1 MIKLAAGESPMN
13 RITVRPEDQLN
24 ELKRGAFE
32 IIPEEE
38 LLKKLTKSYEKQKP
52 LIIKFGADP
61 SRPDIHL
68 GHTVVLQKLKLLQD
82 FGHEIYFLIGDY
94 TAQIGDPT
102 GKNKTRP
109 ILTEEEVKENARTY
123 QEQVGKVLDMSKTH
137 VVFNKDWL
145 GKLSGLDLIR
155 LMAKTTIGAIL
166 QRDDFNKRYTNSEAI
181 YLHEAVYPV
190 LQGYDSVHLKA
201 DLELGGTDQTFNLM
215 MGRQLQHN
223 FEQEAQCVLTM
234 PLIEGT
240 DGVHKM
246 SKSMDN
252 YIALTDTATNM
263 FGKLMSISDELMKK
277 YYLLLCRRPSTEIAA
292 IIAGLESGSVH
303 PMTAKKD
310 LAQEITSYYH
320 GEAMA
325 KEERDKFESRFSKK
339 QIPDDIQVVNR
350 IAGSIALLDLFMELG
365 LIKSKSEGRRLIQQ
379 NAVKVNFEN
388 HTAEALP
395 LEKGQE
401 LILKIG
407 KLRMIKLIGD

>member
-1 MIKLAAGESPMN
+1 MT
-13 RITVRPEDQLN
+13 RITVSPADQLK

-109 ILTEEEVKENARTY
+109 ILTEEEVKQNAETY
-123 QEQVGKVLDMSKTH
+123 REQVGKVLDMSKTN
-137 VVFNKDWL
+137 VVFNRDWL
-145 GKLSGLDLIR
+145 GKFSGLDLIK
-155 LMAKTTIGAIL
+155 LMGKATVGAIL
-166 QRDDFNKRYTNSEAI
+166 QRDDFSKRYNNGEAI
-181 YLHEAVYPV
+181 YLHEAVYPI
-190 LQGYDSVHLKA
+190 LQGFDSVHLKA

-215 MGRQLQHN
+215 MGRHLQHAY
-223 FEQEAQCVLTM
+223 EQEAQCILTM

-240 DGVHKM
+240 DGVNKM

-252 YIALTDTATNM
+252 YIALTDTPTNM

-277 YYLLLCRRPSTEIAA
+277 YYLLLCRRPATEIEAL
-292 IIAGLESGSVH
+292 IDGLTKGTVH
-303 PMTAKKD
+303 PMEAKKS
-310 LAQEITSYYH
+310 LAAEVTGYYH
-320 GEAMA
+320 GEAA
-325 KEERDKFESRFSKK
+325 GKEEREKFEARFSKK
-339 QIPDDIQVVNR
+339 QIPDDIQTIER
-350 IAGSIALLDLFMELG
+350 TAGSINLLDLMVELQ

-379 NAVKVNFEN
+379 NAVKANFEN
-388 HTAEALP
+388 HTTETLN
-395 LEKGQE
+395 LEKSQE
-401 LILKIG
+401 VILKIG
-407 KLRMIKLIGD
+407 KLRMVKLIGS

>member
-1 MIKLAAGESPMN
+1 MN
-13 RITVRPEDQLN
+13 RITVTPEEQLK
-24 ELKRGAFE
+24 EIKRGAFE
-32 IIPEEE
+32 ILPEEE
-38 LLKKLTKSYEKQKP
+38 LLKKLKKSFEKQKP

-109 ILTEEEVKENARTY
+109 ILTEDEVMKNAQTY
-123 QEQVGKVLDMSKTH
+123 KEQVGKVLDMSKTK

-145 GKLSGLDLIR
+145 GKFSGLDLIQ
-155 LMAKTTIGAIL
+155 LMSKATVGAIL
-166 QRDDFNKRYTNSEAI
+166 QRDDFSKRYTNSEAI
-181 YLHEAVYPV
+181 YLHEFVYPI
-190 LQGYDSVHLKA
+190 LQGFDSVHLRA

-215 MGRQLQHN
+215 MGRHLQYSY
-223 FEQEAQCVLTM
+223 EQEAQCILTM

-252 YIALTDTATNM
+252 YIALTDTPTNM

-277 YYLLLCRRPSTEIAA
+277 YYLLLSRRPALEVEA
-292 IIAGLESGSVH
+292 IIAGLTNGTSH
-303 PMTAKKD
+303 PMEAKKS
-310 LAQEITSYYH
+310 LAAEITGYYH
-320 GEAMA
+320 GEASG
-325 KEERDKFESRFSKK
+325 KEEREKFEARFSKK
-339 QIPDDIQVVNR
+339 QIPDDIQT
-350 IAGSIALLDLFMELG
+350 ISKSAGSINLLDLFVELE

-388 HTAEALP
+388 HSTEAL
-395 LEKGQE
+395 E
-401 LILKIG
+401 LASGSEVILKIG
-407 KLRMIKLIGD
+407 KLRMLKIIVA

>member
-1 MIKLAAGESPMN
+1 MS
-13 RITVRPEDQLN
+13 RITVKPADQLR

-32 IIPEEE
+32 ILPEDEM
-38 LLKKLTKSYEKQKP
+38 LKKLTKSYEKQKP
-52 LIIKFGADP
+52 LVVKFGADP
-61 SRPDIHL
+61 NRPDIHL
-68 GHTVVLQKLKLLQD
+68 GHTVVLQKLRLLQD

-109 ILTEEEVKENARTY
+109 ILTAEEVMENAKTY
-123 QEQVGKVLDMSKTH
+123 KEQVGKVLDMSKTT
-137 VVFNKDWL
+137 VVFNRDWL
-145 GKLSGLDLIR
+145 GKFSGLDLIQ
-155 LMAKTTIGAIL
+155 LMAKATVGALL
-166 QRDDFNKRYTNSEAI
+166 QRDDFNKRYTNAEAI
-181 YLHEAVYPV
+181 YLHEFVYPV
-190 LQGYDSVHLKA
+190 LQGFDSVHLKA

-215 MGRQLQHN
+215 MGRHLQYAY
-223 FEQEAQCVLTM
+223 EQEAQCILTM

-252 YIALTDTATNM
+252 YISLTDTPTNM

-277 YYLLLCRRPSTEIAA
+277 YYLLLCRRPAA
-292 IIAGLESGSVH
+292 EVDSIIKGITDGSLH
-303 PMTAKKD
+303 PMEAKKT
-310 LAQEITSYYH
+310 LAAEVTGYYH
-320 GEAMA
+320 GADA
-325 KEERDKFESRFSKK
+325 GREEREKFEARFTKK

-350 IAGSIALLDLFMELG
+350 PAGAVALLDLFLELQ
-365 LIKSKSEGRRLIQQ
+365 LIKSKSDGRRLIQQ

-388 HTAEALP
+388 HTAESLN

-407 KLRMIKLIGD
+407 KLRMLKLVGE

>member
-1 MIKLAAGESPMN
+1 MT
-13 RITVRPEDQLN
+13 RITVTPAEQLA

-52 LIIKFGADP
+52 LIVKFGADP

-68 GHTVVLQKLKLLQD
+68 GHTVVLQKLRLLQD

-94 TAQIGDPT
+94 TAQIGDPS

-109 ILTEEEVKENARTY
+109 ILTPEDVIENAKTY
-123 QEQVGKVLDMSKTH
+123 QEQVGKILDMSKTH

-145 GKLSGLDLIR
+145 GKLSGLDLIK
-155 LMAKTTIGAIL
+155 LMSKSTVGAIL
-166 QRDDFNKRYTNSEAI
+166 QRDDFSKRYNNSEAI
-181 YLHEAVYPV
+181 YLHEFIYPI

-215 MGRQLQHN
+215 MGRQLQYA
-223 FEQEAQCVLTM
+223 FEQEAQCVLSM
-234 PLIEGT
+234 PLIEGS
-240 DGVHKM
+240 DGVLKM

-252 YIALTDTATNM
+252 YIGLTDTPTNM

-277 YYLLLCRRPSTEIAA
+277 YYQLLCRRPAA
-292 IIAGLESGSVH
+292 EVDAMITGLTLGTIH
-303 PMTAKKD
+303 PMEAKKA
-310 LAQEITSYYH
+310 LASEITGYYH
-320 GEAMA
+320 GEAA
-325 KEERDKFESRFSKK
+325 GREEREKFEARFSKK
-339 QIPDDIQVVNR
+339 QIPDDIQVVPR
-350 IAGSIALLDLFMELG
+350 PAGTIALLDLFMELS

-388 HTAEALP
+388 HSTETLN
-395 LEKGQE
+395 LESGQE
-401 LILKIG
+401 LVLKIG
-407 KLRMIKLIGD
+407 KLRMIKLVGE

>member
-1 MIKLAAGESPMN
+1 MT
-13 RITVRPEDQLN
+13 RITVSPEDQLK

-38 LLKKLTKSYEKQKP
+38 LLKKLKKSYEKQKP

-68 GHTVVLQKLKLLQD
+68 GHTVVLQKLRLLQD

-109 ILTEEEVKENARTY
+109 ILTAEEVMQNAQTY
-123 QEQVGKVLDMSKTH
+123 QEQVGKILDMSKTK

-145 GKLSGLDLIR
+145 GKFSGLDLIQ
-155 LMAKTTIGAIL
+155 LMAKATVGALL

-181 YLHEAVYPV
+181 YLHEFVYPV
-190 LQGYDSVHLKA
+190 LQGYDSVFLKA

-215 MGRQLQHN
+215 MGRHLQHAY
-223 FEQEAQCVLTM
+223 EQEPQCILTM

-240 DGVHKM
+240 DGVNKM

-252 YIALTDTATNM
+252 YIGLTDTPTNM

-277 YYLLLCRRPSTEIAA
+277 YYLLLSRKPASQVDAT
-292 IIAGLESGSVH
+292 IAGLVDGSLH
-303 PMTAKKD
+303 PMEAKKA
-310 LAQEITSYYH
+310 LAAEITGYYH
-320 GEAMA
+320 GEASG
-325 KEERDKFESRFSKK
+325 KEERDKFEARFSKK
-339 QIPDDIQVVNR
+339 QIPDDIQTITR
-350 IAGSIALLDLFMELG
+350 PAGALNLLDLFVELQ

-379 NAVKVNFEN
+379 NAVKANFEN
-388 HTAEALP
+388 HTTDTLN
-395 LEKGQE
+395 LEKGSE
-401 LILKIG
+401 VILKIG
-407 KLRMIKLIGD
+407 KLRMLKLIGE

>member
-1 MIKLAAGESPMN
+1 MA
-13 RITVRPEDQLN
+13 RITVTPEEQLF

-32 IIPEEE
+32 ILPEEE
-38 LLKKLTKSYEKQKP
+38 LLKKLTKSFEKQKP
-52 LIIKFGADP
+52 LIVKFGADP

-68 GHTVVLQKLKLLQD
+68 GHTVVLQKLRLLQD

-109 ILTEEEVKENARTY
+109 ILTSEEVIQNALTY
-123 QEQVGKVLDMSKTH
+123 KEQVGKVLDMSKTH

-145 GKLSGLDLIR
+145 GKFSGLDLIQ
-155 LMAKTTIGAIL
+155 LVAKTTVGALL
-166 QRDDFNKRYTNSEAI
+166 QRDDFSKRYSNAEPI
-181 YLHEAVYPV
+181 YMHEMIYPV

-215 MGRQLQHN
+215 MGRTLQYAY
-223 FEQEAQCVLTM
+223 EQEAQCILTM

-240 DGVHKM
+240 DGVNKM

-252 YIALTDTATNM
+252 YIALTDTPTNM
-263 FGKLMSISDELMKK
+263 FGKLMSISDELMRK
-277 YYLLLCRRPSTEIAA
+277 YYLLLCRRPAVEIEAMLT
-292 IIAGLESGSVH
+292 GLTTGTIH
-303 PMTAKKD
+303 PMEAKKA
-310 LAQEITSYYH
+310 LASEITGYYH
-320 GEAMA
+320 GEAA
-325 KEERDKFESRFSKK
+325 GKEERERFEARFTKK
-339 QIPDDIQVVNR
+339 QIPDDIQIVTKP
-350 IAGSIALLDLFMELG
+350 AGQIALLDLFAELG
-365 LIKSKSEGRRLIQQ
+365 LIKSKSDGRRLIQQ

-388 HTAEALP
+388 HTTDQLT

-407 KLRMIKLIGD
+407 KLRMIKLIGE

>member
-1 MIKLAAGESPMN
+1 MA
-13 RITVRPEDQLN
+13 RITVAPADQLK

-32 IIPEEE
+32 ILPEEE
-38 LLKKLTKSYEKQKP
+38 LLKKLTKSFDKQKP
-52 LIIKFGADP
+52 LIVKFGADP

-109 ILTEEEVKENARTY
+109 ILTAEEVMKNAQTY
-123 QEQVGKVLDMSKTH
+123 KEQVGKVLDMTKTH

-145 GKLSGLDLIR
+145 GKFSGLDLIQ
-155 LMAKTTIGAIL
+155 LMSRATVGAIL

-181 YLHEAVYPV
+181 YLHEFVYPI
-190 LQGYDSVHLKA
+190 LQGFDSVHLKA

-215 MGRQLQHN
+215 MGRHLQHSY
-223 FEQEAQCVLTM
+223 EQEAQCILTM

-252 YIALTDTATNM
+252 YIALTDTPTNM

-277 YYLLLCRRPSTEIAA
+277 YYLLLSRRPSLEVDG
-292 IIAGLESGSVH
+292 IIAGITNGSLH
-303 PMTAKKD
+303 PMEAKKT
-310 LAQEITSYYH
+310 LAAEITGYYH
-320 GEAMA
+320 GESSG
-325 KEERDKFESRFSKK
+325 KEEREKFEARFSKK
-339 QIPDDIQVVNR
+339 QIPDDIQTISKASGV
-350 IAGSIALLDLFMELG
+350 IHLLDLFVELQ

-379 NAVKVNFEN
+379 NAVKANFEN
-388 HTAEALP
+388 HTTDTLN

-401 LILKIG
+401 VILKIG
-407 KLRMIKLIGD
+407 KLRMLKIIGE

>member
-1 MIKLAAGESPMN
+1 MT
-13 RITVRPEDQLN
+13 RITVTPEDQLK

-32 IIPEEE
+32 ILPEEE
-38 LLKKLTKSYEKQKP
+38 LLKKLQKSFAKQKP
-52 LIIKFGADP
+52 LIVKFGADP

-68 GHTVVLQKLKLLQD
+68 GHTVVLQKLRLLQD

-109 ILTEEEVKENARTY
+109 ILTAEEVMQNAQTY
-123 QEQVGKVLDMSKTH
+123 QEQVGKVLDMSKTK

-145 GKLSGLDLIR
+145 GKFSGLDLIQ
-155 LMAKTTIGAIL
+155 LMAKATVGAIL
-166 QRDDFNKRYTNSEAI
+166 QRDDFSKRYNNAEAV
-181 YLHEAVYPV
+181 YLHEFVYPI
-190 LQGYDSVHLKA
+190 LQGFDSVHLKA

-215 MGRQLQHN
+215 MGRHLQYAY
-223 FEQEAQCVLTM
+223 EQEAQCILTM

-252 YIALTDTATNM
+252 YIALTDTPTNM

-277 YYLLLCRRPSTEIAA
+277 YYLLLSRRSAEEVDNIVASLTN
-292 IIAGLESGSVH
+292 GSLH
-303 PMTAKKD
+303 PMEAKKS
-310 LAQEITSYYH
+310 LASEITGYYH
-320 GEAMA
+320 GEAA
-325 KEERDKFESRFSKK
+325 GKEEREKFEARFSKK
-339 QIPDDIQVVNR
+339 QIPDDIQTINKP
-350 IAGSIALLDLFMELG
+350 AGSINLLDLFVELE

-388 HTAEALP
+388 HSTET
-395 LEKGQE
+395 LELSSGSE
-401 LILKIG
+401 VILKIG
-407 KLRMIKLIGD
+407 KLRMLKIVVA

>member
-1 MIKLAAGESPMN
+1 MT
-13 RITVRPEDQLN
+13 RITVSPADQLK

-32 IIPEEE
+32 ILPEED

-52 LIIKFGADP
+52 LIVKFGADP

-109 ILTEEEVKENARTY
+109 ILTSEEVMENARTY
-123 QEQVGKVLDMSKTH
+123 QEQVGKVLDMSKTKI
-137 VVFNKDWL
+137 VFNKDWL
-145 GKLSGLDLIR
+145 GKFSGLDLIQ
-155 LMAKTTIGAIL
+155 LMARATVGALL

-181 YLHEAVYPV
+181 YLHEFVYPI

-215 MGRQLQHN
+215 MGRHLQHAYD
-223 FEQEAQCVLTM
+223 QEPQCILTM

-240 DGVHKM
+240 DGVNKM

-252 YIALTDTATNM
+252 YIGLTETPTNM

-277 YYLLLCRRPSTEIAA
+277 YYLLLSRRPAEEVDA
-292 IIAGLESGSVH
+292 IVTGITDGSLH
-303 PMTAKKD
+303 PMEAKKS
-310 LAQEITSYYH
+310 LAVEITGYYH
-320 GEAMA
+320 GEAA
-325 KEERDKFESRFSKK
+325 GKEEREKFEARFSKK
-339 QIPDDIQVVNR
+339 QIPDDIQTINR
-350 IAGSIALLDLFMELG
+350 PEGTINLLDLFVELQ

-388 HTAEALP
+388 HTTDTLN
-395 LEKGQE
+395 LEKGAE
-401 LILKIG
+401 VILKIG
-407 KLRMIKLIGD
+407 KLRMLKIVVE

>member
-1 MIKLAAGESPMN
+1 MA
-13 RITVRPEDQLN
+13 RITVAPADQLK

-32 IIPEEE
+32 ILPEEE
-38 LLKKLTKSYEKQKP
+38 LLKKLTKSFDKQKP
-52 LIIKFGADP
+52 LIVKFGADP

-109 ILTEEEVKENARTY
+109 ILTAEEVMKNAQTY
-123 QEQVGKVLDMSKTH
+123 KEQVGKVLDMAKTH

-145 GKLSGLDLIR
+145 GNFSGLDLIQ
-155 LMAKTTIGAIL
+155 LMSRATVGAIL

-181 YLHEAVYPV
+181 YLHEFVYPI
-190 LQGYDSVHLKA
+190 LQGFDSVHLKA

-215 MGRQLQHN
+215 MGRHLQHSY
-223 FEQEAQCVLTM
+223 EQEAQCILTM

-252 YIALTDTATNM
+252 YIALTDTPTNM

-277 YYLLLCRRPSTEIAA
+277 YYLLLSRRPSLEVDG
-292 IIAGLESGSVH
+292 IIAGITNGSLH
-303 PMTAKKD
+303 PMEAKKT
-310 LAQEITSYYH
+310 LAAEITGYYH
-320 GEAMA
+320 GEDAG
-325 KEERDKFESRFSKK
+325 KEEREKFEARFSKK
-339 QIPDDIQVVNR
+339 QITDDLLTISKASGT
-350 IAGSIALLDLFMELG
+350 IHLLDLIVELQ

-379 NAVKVNFEN
+379 NAVKANFEN
-388 HTAEALP
+388 HTTDTLN

-401 LILKIG
+401 VILKIG
-407 KLRMIKLIGD
+407 KLRMLKLIGE

>member
-1 MIKLAAGESPMN
+1 MT
-13 RITVRPEDQLN
+13 RITVKPEDQLK

-32 IIPEEE
+32 ILPEDE
-38 LLKKLTKSYEKQKP
+38 LLKKLQKSFEKQKP

-68 GHTVVLQKLKLLQD
+68 GHTVVLQKLRLLQD
-82 FGHEIYFLIGDY
+82 FGHEIFFLIGDY

-109 ILTEEEVKENARTY
+109 ILTAEEVMQNAKTY
-123 QEQVGKVLDMSKTH
+123 QEQVGKVLDIAKTK

-145 GKLSGLDLIR
+145 GKFSGLDLIQ
-155 LMAKTTIGAIL
+155 LMAKATVGAIL
-166 QRDDFNKRYTNSEAI
+166 QRDDFSKRYNNAEAI
-181 YLHEAVYPV
+181 YLHEFVYPI
-190 LQGYDSVHLKA
+190 LQGFDSVHLKA

-215 MGRQLQHN
+215 MGRHLQYAY
-223 FEQEAQCVLTM
+223 EQEAQCILTM

-252 YIALTDTATNM
+252 YIALTDTPTNM

-277 YYLLLCRRPSTEIAA
+277 YYLLLSRRPAHEVEKLVAGITE
-292 IIAGLESGSVH
+292 GSIH
-303 PMTAKKD
+303 PMEAKKT
-310 LAQEITSYYH
+310 LASEITGYYH
-320 GEAMA
+320 GEAA
-325 KEERDKFESRFSKK
+325 GKEEREKFEARFSKK
-339 QIPDDIQVVNR
+339 QIPDDIQTINKP
-350 IAGSIALLDLFMELG
+350 AGSINLLDLFVELE

-388 HTAEALP
+388 HGTEALELKAG
-395 LEKGQE
+395 LEV
-401 LILKIG
+401 ILKIG
-407 KLRMIKLIGD
+407 KLRMLKIVVA

>member
-1 MIKLAAGESPMN
+1 MT
-13 RITVRPEDQLN
+13 RITVSPADQLR

-32 IIPEEE
+32 ILPEEE

-52 LIIKFGADP
+52 LVVKFGADP

-109 ILTEEEVKENARTY
+109 ILTAEEVMQNAQTY
-123 QEQVGKVLDMSKTH
+123 KEQVGKVLDMSKTK

-145 GKLSGLDLIR
+145 GKFSGLDLIQ
-155 LMAKTTIGAIL
+155 LMAKATVGAIL
-166 QRDDFNKRYTNSEAI
+166 QRDDFSKRYNNGEAI
-181 YLHEAVYPV
+181 YLHEAVYPI

-215 MGRQLQHN
+215 MGRHLQHAY
-223 FEQEAQCVLTM
+223 EQEAQCILTM

-240 DGVHKM
+240 DGVNKM

-252 YIALTDTATNM
+252 YIALTDTPTNM

-277 YYLLLCRRPSTEIAA
+277 YYLLLCRRPAAEIEAL
-292 IIAGLESGSVH
+292 IDGLNKGTVH
-303 PMTAKKD
+303 PMEAKKS
-310 LAQEITSYYH
+310 LAAEITGYYH
-320 GEAMA
+320 GEAA
-325 KEERDKFESRFSKK
+325 GKEEREKFEARFSKK
-339 QIPDDIQVVNR
+339 QIPDDIQVVSKP
-350 IAGSIALLDLFMELG
+350 AGTVHLLDLFVELQ

-379 NAVKVNFEN
+379 NAVKANFEN
-388 HTAEALP
+388 HTTDTLA

-401 LILKIG
+401 VILKIG
-407 KLRMIKLIGD
+407 KLRMLKLVGE

>member
-1 MIKLAAGESPMN
+1 MT
-13 RITVRPEDQLN
+13 RITVTPAEQLK

-32 IIPEEE
+32 IIPEDE

-68 GHTVVLQKLKLLQD
+68 GHTVVLQKLRLLQD
-82 FGHEIYFLIGDY
+82 FGHEIFFLIGDY

-109 ILTEEEVKENARTY
+109 ILTEEDVKANAQTY
-123 QEQVGKVLDMSKTH
+123 QEQVGKILDMSKTN

-145 GKLSGLDLIR
+145 GKFSGLDLIK
-155 LMAKTTIGAIL
+155 LMSKATLGAIL
-166 QRDDFNKRYTNSEAI
+166 QRDDFSKRYNNAEAI
-181 YLHEAVYPV
+181 YLHECIYPI

-215 MGRQLQHN
+215 MGRHLQYAYD
-223 FEQEAQCVLTM
+223 QEAQCVLTM

-240 DGVHKM
+240 DGVNKM

-252 YIALTDTATNM
+252 YIALTDTPTNM
-263 FGKLMSISDELMKK
+263 FGKLMSISDELMRK
-277 YYLLLCRRPSTEIAA
+277 YYLLLCRRPAVEIEAM
-292 IIAGLESGSVH
+292 ITGLTVGTIH
-303 PMTAKKD
+303 PMEAKKA
-310 LAQEITSYYH
+310 LASEITGYYH
-320 GEAMA
+320 GEATG
-325 KEERDKFESRFSKK
+325 KEEREKFEARFSKK
-339 QIPDDIQVVNR
+339 QIPDDIQTISR
-350 IAGSIALLDLFMELG
+350 PAGTIGLLDFFLELG
-365 LIKSKSEGRRLIQQ
+365 LTKSKADGRRLIQQ

-388 HTAEALP
+388 HATENLI

-407 KLRMIKLIGD
+407 KLRMVKLIGE

>member
-1 MIKLAAGESPMN
+1 MT
-13 RITVRPEDQLN
+13 RITVSPADQLK

-32 IIPEEE
+32 ILPEED

-52 LIIKFGADP
+52 LIVKFGADP

-109 ILTEEEVKENARTY
+109 ILTPEEVMENARTY
-123 QEQVGKVLDMSKTH
+123 QDQVGKVLDMSKTKI
-137 VVFNKDWL
+137 VFNKDWL
-145 GKLSGLDLIR
+145 GKFSGLDLIQ
-155 LMAKTTIGAIL
+155 LMARATVGALL

-181 YLHEAVYPV
+181 YLHEFVYPI

-215 MGRQLQHN
+215 MGRHLQHAYD
-223 FEQEAQCVLTM
+223 QEPQCILTM

-240 DGVHKM
+240 DGVNKM

-252 YIALTDTATNM
+252 YIGLTETPTNM

-277 YYLLLCRRPSTEIAA
+277 YYLLLSRRPAEEVDA
-292 IIAGLESGSVH
+292 IIKGITDGSLH
-303 PMTAKKD
+303 PMEAKKS
-310 LAQEITSYYH
+310 LAVEITGYYH
-320 GEAMA
+320 GEVAG
-325 KEERDKFESRFSKK
+325 KEEREKFEARFSKK
-339 QIPDDIQVVNR
+339 QIPDDIQTINR
-350 IAGSIALLDLFMELG
+350 PEGTINLLDLFVELQ

-388 HTAEALP
+388 HTTDTLN
-395 LEKGQE
+395 LEKGAE
-401 LILKIG
+401 VILKIG
-407 KLRMIKLIGD
+407 KLRMLKIVVE